1 MAYEIKPA
9 LWGFKPGKKE
19 TRQRVVTGV
28 NQSSYSGSQITYPYA
43 TYSLKRQI
51 LDFTS
56 QTFVTPSMQIRDF
69 KPFAKELIDTGTV
82 VLDVD
87 KGKMFMW
94 NLPPFSF
101 ELNQSIGWEGT
112 NGGFLAYCGGEGA
125 SLQMKASGYSIL
137 LTPYLYISGL
147 TRLSL
152 NDNSDK
158 RDLYLRL
165 SYTAYKFRFY
175 RDCIRLTT
183 VIYAGSQMC
192 DAPNVGGWVSL
203 DEYGS
208 LQQSVN
214 YSDISITNSL
224 NGMKLSQ
231 LFGISSQSQNG
242 FYITGDGSRMTPWFS
257 YMSAGTIRYD
267 YYAFLGYDM
276 FQEGT
281 TSIRA
286 RVFLPELFT
295 PVADQPAILTTS
307 APIISG
313 CIVRFVKNK
322 V

>member
-28 NQSSYSGSQITYPYA
+28 NSSSYLGTEITYPYA
-43 TYSLKRQI
+43 NYSLKRQI
-51 LDFTS
+51 LDFTT
-56 QTFVTPSMQIRDF
+56 QTFVSPNMQVRDF
-69 KPFAKELIDTGTV
+69 KPFAKELIETGTV
-82 VLDVD
+82 VLDED
-87 KGKMFMW
+87 KGRMFMW
-94 NLPPFSF
+94 NLPPFTF
-101 ELNQSIGWEGT
+101 ELNQSVYWDGYD
-112 NGGFLAYCGGEGA
+112 NFAYCGGSGVTLE
-125 SLQMKASGYSIL
+125 MKSSGYNVI
-137 LTPYLYISGL
+137 LTPYFYISGT
-147 TRLSL
+147 TRLL
-152 NDNSDK
+152 LKDNTD
-158 RDLYLRL
+158 RENLYFRL
-165 SYTAYKFRFY
+165 SYTVYKFRFY
-175 RDCIRLTT
+175 RECFRCITSVLNPSRN
-183 VIYAGSQMC
+183 YC
-192 DAPNVGGWVSL
+192 DTPNVGGWVSL

-214 YSDISITNSL
+214 YSDISITNSI

-242 FYITGDGSRMTPWFS
+242 FYITGDGSRMTPSFS
-257 YMSAGTIRYD
+257 YLQTASFRYD
-267 YYAFLGYDM
+267 FFAFLSYNM

-286 RVFLPELFT
+286 RVFLPELFA
-295 PVADQPAILTTS
+295 PVADLPAILTTS